1 MKNIEIWKEIHRL
14 ARELYL
20 MAPWSYISETDI
32 FGVKTAANGN
42 TYFISIM
49 GSAEELS
56 AICAY
61 EGPMALEQFWELEE
75 EPMVE
80 PERILV
86 IPHIMLSFD
95 YKKNIDDLQKDLLK
109 KTEYNAVK
117 GRSWPELKRIIPGL
131 VPAIP
136 GDQHLVEFPMI
147 LEQVIDVCSRAKKDI
162 SFIHQDEQDDDIYL
176 IREQA
181 GKGGKTVWFD
191 NYLQVPPEKVT
202 YKPGISEEDAGSLR
216 FLKKTSE
223 VLQAGYRMMP
233 TPVRDS
239 TNPDYFPFVVMLTDK
254 KSGIIEGFELISPS
268 PDYHSMVEKIPL
280 SIINMIK
287 KLKLKPMSIE
297 ISNGKLYEMLEP
309 ILRKSQI
316 NVKFVTVLVSL
327 EEAFEGMMENMR
339 KK

>member
-61 EGPMALEQFWELEE
+61 EGPLALEQFWELEE

-202 YKPGISEEDAGSLR
+202 YKPKISEEDAGSLR
-216 FLKKTSE
+216 FLKKTSGNKDPGTGNPLSYNCFPSGVVILIQISGLIDKE
-223 VLQAGYRMMP
+223 FLYFII
-233 TPVRDS
+233 RDS
-239 TNPDYFPFVVMLTDK
+239 GYYKFDGF
-254 KSGIIEGFELISPS
+254 GIIDVF
-268 PDYHSMVEKIPL
+268 
-280 SIINMIK
+280 
-287 KLKLKPMSIE
+287 
-297 ISNGKLYEMLEP
+297 
-309 ILRKSQI
+309 
-316 NVKFVTVLVSL
+316 
-327 EEAFEGMMENMR
+327 MECQLLTE
-339 KK
+339 